1 MKYTVEVTAFAQA
14 DIDLAYG
21 WLAVR
26 TVHADVWLN
35 GLQTQIEA
43 LSAFPTRCPLAP
55 ESREFREPV
64 RQMLYGNSPN
74 VHRVLFIVRKT
85 VVYVVHVR
93 HGARDAVMPED
104 IDFPPESATD

>member
-26 TVHADVWLN
+26 TVHADVWLK

-64 RQMLYGNSPN
+64 RQMLYGNS
-74 VHRVLFIVRKT
+74 RMSTAFCSLFAKRLFMWCMSGT
-85 VVYVVHVR
+85 ER
-93 HGARDAVMPED
+93 
-104 IDFPPESATD
+104 ATR